1 MTNPLYADLLKE
13 RYAKKPVWWSTT
25 KPEENDSPLMQG
37 IRRRQLTD
45 VPEDAHETEEEV
57 A

>member
-1 MTNPLYADLLKE
+1 MTNPLYADLRKE
-13 RYAKKPVWWSTT
+13 RYAKKPVWWVTT

-45 VPEDAHETEEEV
+45 VPEDDHEIEEV